1 MTAATLAAS
10 TWGHIRRIDPVV
22 AAFLAALAAITA
34 LVPAQALESL
44 RFTAENLLKILP
56 FIALGVGV
64 AAYTQASRVD
74 TLIAAA
80 FQGRLLLMI
89 ALAAAFGAVSPFCS
103 CGVVPIIAALLG
115 MGMPLPAVMAFWL
128 ASPIMDPQVFI
139 LTAGG
144 ISLEFAIA
152 KTLAAAVLGLGGG
165 LATLALT
172 RAGAFADPLKA
183 AANPCAMAGLR
194 KGAQVRWAFW
204 REPERR
210 AAFASSAST
219 NAWFLGKWLT
229 LAFLLE
235 SLMLA
240 YIPADLVGRWVGG
253 ESALGIPLAAIA
265 GTPAYLNSYAAIPTT
280 AALMDLGMTPGAAL
294 AFMIGGAVT
303 SIPAAVAVA
312 ALVRWPVFL
321 AYVALGF
328 AGAIASGLAYALYLA

>member
-1 MTAATLAAS
+1 MTAAALAA
-10 TWGHIRRIDPVV
+10 TTRAHLRRVDGVV
-22 AAFLAALAAITA
+22 AAFLLALAAIAA
-34 LVPAQALESL
+34 LAPDQAAASL
-44 RFTAENLLKILP
+44 RFTAENLVTILP

-64 AAYTQASRVD
+64 AAYTQAARVD
-74 TLIAAA
+74 SLIANA
-80 FQGRLLLMI
+80 FQGRILAMI
-89 ALAAAFGAVSPFCS
+89 AVAAAFGALSPFCS

-128 ASPIMDPQVFI
+128 ASPIMDPEVFV

-144 ISLEFAIA
+144 ISLEFAVA
-152 KTLAAAVLGLGGG
+152 KTIAAGMLGLGGG

-172 RAGAFADPLKA
+172 RAGAFADPLKGA
-183 AANPCAMAGLR
+183 ASGCAMAGIR
-194 KGAQVRWAFW
+194 KGTQVRWAFW

-210 AAFASSAST
+210 AAFARSAGT

-240 YIPADLVGRWVGG
+240 YIPAELVGRWVGG
-253 ESALGIPLAAIA
+253 ESAFGIPLAALA
-265 GTPAYLNSYAAIPTT
+265 GAPAYLNSYAAIPTT

-294 AFMIGGAVT
+294 AFMVGGAVT

-321 AYVALGF
+321 AYVAFGF
-328 AGAIASGLAYALYLA
+328 AGAIASGLAYALYLT